1 MCDKT
6 SDDALVWLMQGAGV
20 AKVLKMVSVRIYCS
34 ITLILFK
41 GCVTWL
47 VQQ

>member
-20 AKVLKMVSVRIYCS
+20 AKVLK
-34 ITLILFK
+34 K
-41 GCVTWL
+41 WL
-47 VQQ
+47 V